1 MEPVPYNREQSK
13 LFEHFS
19 KSRGDNEKICVE
31 WSDLHYS
38 ILTKD
43 AAKSSFFSP
52 IYKNK
57 TILRSMH
64 GKVTSGE
71 LLAIM
76 GPTGKFLTR
85 FLCTDTMQLSLTH
98 ISSYCKGCGKTS
110 LLNVLAARVSN
121 AGSKAAELTG
131 KILVNGKPRDDET
144 FRRISAYV
152 LQVET
157 MKQTLL
163 LLCVPNF
170 TLIKSFPG

>member
-1 MEPVPYNREQSK
+1 MAYRGSLSKRDQNNPYLLDIVLLERMEPVSYNREQSK

-19 KSRGDNEKICVE
+19 KSRGDNEKICME

-43 AAKSSFFSP
+43 AAKSSFFVP
-52 IYKNK
+52 VYKNK

-85 FLCTDTMQLSLTH
+85 FLCTNTVQLSLKHTFL
-98 ISSYCKGCGKTS
+98 IVKAVVK
-110 LLNVLAARVSN
+110 RV
-121 AGSKAAELTG
+121 
-131 KILVNGKPRDDET
+131 
-144 FRRISAYV
+144 
-152 LQVET
+152 
-157 MKQTLL
+157 
-163 LLCVPNF
+163 C
-170 TLIKSFPG
+170 